1 MAIHESQWASS
12 VNYAYMRL
20 AEYRKSLA
28 LKYQGKQGRLV
39 KLNGETVESAQQA
52 LDEYLEAPINTSANT
67 PVGGRFQTTS
77 YCQEKGQI
85 SSFAKQTGISEDELG
100 LVNRYS
106 YGSKW
111 INLYS
116 YGVTDPYHG
125 CVFDYG
131 GLCRKYIPATN
142 SVLEK
147 LPRYEG
153 TVFSG
158 ISFDSAT
165 LSKYITEMQSCLYG
179 GVPYVNKALMS
190 STTNINKTTI
200 FGDNVMLVIKSKKGA
215 DIKAISHYPSE
226 DEIVFRAGSR
236 FKVLKVYQE
245 TEKKF
250 GFGKGWVIELEE
262 L

>member
-1 MAIHESQWASS
+1 MPKAVGRHARIQSIEKARLAKLAKTAGGDGSVIDLYATEEEKLELARLLDGYNSEMAIHESQWASS
-12 VNYAYMRL
+12 VNNPYI
-20 AEYRKSLA
+20 
-28 LKYQGKQGRLV
+28 G
-39 KLNGETVESAQQA
+39 TVDSAQQA

-147 LPRYEG
+147 LPRNEA
-153 TVFSG
+153 TV
-158 ISFDSAT
+158 
-165 LSKYITEMQSCLYG
+165 
-179 GVPYVNKALMS
+179 
-190 STTNINKTTI
+190 
-200 FGDNVMLVIKSKKGA
+200 
-215 DIKAISHYPSE
+215 
-226 DEIVFRAGSR
+226 
-236 FKVLKVYQE
+236 
-245 TEKKF
+245 
-250 GFGKGWVIELEE
+250 
-262 L
+262 